1 MSTPVT
7 AAILIIGNEILSGR
21 TKDAN
26 LSFLATS
33 LNELGIQVREARVI
47 PDLEDVIIHTLNH
60 LRSQFDYVFTT
71 GGIGPT
77 HDDITASCVAKAF
90 GLEFGLNDDAHAMLK
105 SHYKPEDLNEARL
118 RMAHTPKGAIL
129 IENPISKAPGFQ
141 VENVFVLAGVP
152 KITCAMFDNLKDR
165 LKGGATVQSATLTTD
180 LTEGVIA
187 QKLGDIQDQ
196 FTDIDIGSYPYFKE
210 GAFGVSLV
218 LRGTDENRV
227 DQCQTTVKE
236 MIESLGGKVIYIK
249 SLEV

>member
-7 AAILIIGNEILSGR
+7 AAILIIGNEVLSGR

-26 LSFLATS
+26 LSFLAEE
-33 LNELGIQVREARVI
+33 LNKLGIQVHEARVI
-47 PDLEDVIIHTLNH
+47 PDVESVIVETLNQ

-90 GLEFGLNDDAHAMLK
+90 GREFGLNDDAHAMLK

-118 RMAHTPKGAIL
+118 RMAHTPKDAIL

-152 KITCAMFDNLKDR
+152 KIARAMFDNLKDR
-165 LKGGATVQSATLTTD
+165 LKGGQTVQSATLTTD
-180 LTEGVIA
+180 LTEGVLA
-187 QKLGDIQDQ
+187 QNLGEIQDQ
-196 FTDIDIGSYPYFKE
+196 FNDIEIGSYPYFKE

-218 LRGTDENRV
+218 MRGVDQMRV
-227 DQCQTTVKE
+227 DQCQSTVKE
-236 MIESLGGKVIYIK
+236 MIESLGGKLIY
-249 SLEV
+249 ST